1 MQVAHHRLQL
11 DHPLALEG
19 HDQPQNPVSGRVVRS
34 HVDRED
40 LLLRLEARALELALG
55 DLGREVDQR
64 RGGILGE
71 AVDAALGDVCLV
83 PEDLVGHHS
92 NQRGASI
99 SLWVK
104 RTGSPPIG
112 KSRRCGQP
120 T

>member
-1 MQVAHHRLQL
+1 MGGGVVRAHVDGQHLLLGLQPAGL
-11 DHPLALEG
+11 DQLAL
-19 HDQPQNPVSGRVVRS
+19 
-34 HVDRED
+34 
-40 LLLRLEARALELALG
+40 
-55 DLGREVDQR
+55 DLGPGVDQR
-64 RGGILGE
+64 RGRVLGE
-71 AVDAALGDVCLV
+71 PVDAALGDRGLLV
-83 PEDLVGHHS
+83 SEGLVSHHS